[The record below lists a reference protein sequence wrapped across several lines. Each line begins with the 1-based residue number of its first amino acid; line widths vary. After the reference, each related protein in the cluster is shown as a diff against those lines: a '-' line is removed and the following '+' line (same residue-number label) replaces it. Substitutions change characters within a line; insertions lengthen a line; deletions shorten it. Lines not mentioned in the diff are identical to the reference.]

1 MDLLLFLGGTC
12 NNSSWRQDLIPLLE
26 YENIP
31 YFNPVV
37 ENWDD
42 EAIEREIFVKSLPN
56 TVELYVLTKEMKG
69 YFSIAEAVEASNKKP
84 EKTIFMFLKEGFDK
98 SQIKSLEE
106 IKKLIS
112 ENGAYVADSLVEVAL
127 IFKGIQLNENSKVIN
142 NRISS
147 RRNQIRAKEKLSYER
162 IFDISGVSDYLESI
176 YIKLTDLNKDYL
188 DIFYNSI
195 KRFLNQPLY
204 KSLDINN
211 PKDLKFLKETK
222 EFNNFIEN
230 IFDKIYFKLN
240 SRKSRLEKFFSNYE
254 SKSIIDLEDII
265 SKNKIDRVSL
275 LFILSEL
282 KKEKKIYDFN
292 GRFVNLN

>member
-31 YFNPVV
+31 FFNPVV
-37 ENWDD
+37 EKWDD

-84 EKTIFMFLKEGFDK
+84 EKTIFLYLKDGFD
-98 SQIKSLEE
+98 SNQLKSLEE
-106 IKKLIS
+106 IKNLVK
-112 ENGAYVADSLVEVAL
+112 ENGAYVADSLIEVAL

-142 NRISS
+142 NRIAS
-147 RRNQIRAKEKLSYER
+147 RRKIIKSKEKLSYER
-162 IFDISGVSDYLESI
+162 IFDISGVSDYLNNI
-176 YIKLTDLNKDYL
+176 YIKLEDLSKDYIE
-188 DIFYNSI
+188 IFYNSI
-195 KRFLNQPLY
+195 KRFLEQPLY

-211 PKDLKFLKETK
+211 PKDLKFLKETN
-222 EFNNFIEN
+222 EFNDFTEN
-230 IFDKIYFKLN
+230 IFEKIIFKLS
-240 SRKSRLEKFFSNYE
+240 SRKTRVEKFFNKFE
-254 SKSIIDLEDII
+254 PKSIIDLSDII
-265 SKNKIDRVSL
+265 TETKIDRVSL

-282 KKEKKIYDFN
+282 KKQNKIYDFN